1 MYSNNRSNSGD
12 ILIGFDEEESLLN
25 ALLMPYGS
33 DELNHKINGERLLRT
48 IYYIKS
54 TKHFEKLL
62 IHLLPFLNL

>member
-54 TKHFEKLL
+54 TKYFEKLL